1 MFHLIKWG
9 FSYEELLNMPLT
21 DLNFFTEKMRDYYYK
36 KNNPDIEEEG

>member
-21 DLNFFTEKMRDYYYK
+21 QVNYFIGLFIKYHEESSTNNATE
-36 KNNPDIEEEG
+36 E